1 MTGKERTAL
10 ILYFVLAFAITWTTQ
25 IAGMQMAQSSGLL
38 FSNEDNFWHFIALVF
53 NGDVRVPYL
62 VFSMGAGPLLA
73 AFVVLAIFEGRAGLK
88 QWFAQIVKWRLPAR
102 WYWIILV
109 LPLALT
115 AASLLLGFILNGM
128 QPLDLD
134 PRLPRVYFLPF
145 FLYMVIFTGLWEEP
159 GWRGFALPRL
169 QKQYNAE
176 TSSWILGILWGAWHI
191 PVNLYLNWESGP
203 AVLIPMIL
211 GLLLGTVGWTI
222 VNTWVYNNTGSVF
235 LMILLHGWTNTIQSY
250 FVLSTGN
257 MTVMTLFG
265 VLPWALAIYLL
276 RKYGKENLS
285 PTLRPQH

>member
-25 IAGMQMAQSSGLL
+25 FAGMQMAQSTGLL
-38 FSNEDNFWHFIALVF
+38 FSNEDNFWHFLALAF
-53 NGDVRVPYL
+53 HGDVRVPYL

-73 AFVVLAIFEGRAGLK
+73 AFFVLAIFEGRPGLK
-88 QWFAQIVKWRLPAR
+88 QWFAQIVKWRLPVR

-115 AASLLLGFILNGM
+115 AASLLFGYIFNGM

-134 PRLPRVYFLPF
+134 PRLPGVYFLPF
-145 FLYMVIFTGLWEEP
+145 LLYMIIFTGLWEEP

-176 TSSWILGILWGAWHI
+176 TSSWILGVLWGAWHI
-191 PVNLYLNWESGP
+191 PINLYLNWDAGP
-203 AVLIPMIL
+203 AVIL
-211 GLLLGTVGWTI
+211 PIIAGLLLGTVGWTI
-222 VNTWVYNNTGSVF
+222 VNTWVYNNTCSVF
-235 LMILLHGWTNTIQSY
+235 LMILLHGWTNTVQSY
-250 FVLSTGN
+250 LVLSTGN
-257 MTVMTLFG
+257 MAVMTLFG

-285 PTLRPQH
+285 STQRPQH